1 MRKATFVIMALGYT
15 LLAAALIFLSSLLMW
30 KSAMAGERPAMAE
43 ARIIDASGRAA
54 GMAVLT
60 EGHDGVWIA
69 FNLHGL
75 PPGAHALHIHAA
87 GKCEPPFKTAMGH
100 FNPFQ
105 RKHGLKNPEG
115 SHAGDLPNVLVGPDG
130 TAAGVR
136 LAPLVTLGEGKN
148 SLFQPE
154 GTAIV
159 IHQDPDDHMTDPA
172 GAAGPRIA
180 CGVIMKAQ

>member
-1 MRKATFVIMALGYT
+1 
-15 LLAAALIFLSSLLMW
+15 
-30 KSAMAGERPAMAE
+30 
-43 ARIIDASGRAA
+43 
-54 GMAVLT
+54 
-60 EGHDGVWIA
+60 
-69 FNLHGL
+69 
-75 PPGAHALHIHAA
+75 
-87 GKCEPPFKTAMGH
+87 
-100 FNPFQ
+100 
-105 RKHGLKNPEG
+105 
-115 SHAGDLPNVLVGPDG
+115 VGPDG

-159 IHQDPDDHMTDPA
+159 IHQDPDDNMTDPA